1 LAPTLQYLPVAEITT
16 TSAVVGFEILSTG
29 NENPVV
35 TLVWGTSDGATDVG
49 AWQNSASLGT
59 LEQGEHTRP
68 LEGLEPGTQ
77 YFYRF
82 RAENSAGTIWL
93 APSLSF
99 QTKTYSV
106 LAIQNEAATSVT
118 LDSAV
123 IGGILTSLPNGDAD
137 VTIYWGEMDGDTDP
151 DAWEN
156 AEPLGVLG
164 LGSFSLQLTELLSDT
179 TYFFRCYAE
188 DSEGGVWASETEMF
202 MTETFVQCD
211 PPETVVA
218 SDGWFTDR
226 VRVMWSAVPG
236 ATHYRVSRADSELG
250 EPEDIGSWQTE
261 LSFDDTNVVPGTVY
275 YYTVYATVN
284 AEDEFESIP
293 SESDSGFRPN
303 ASDLKTYMIAYR
315 NCTVNVINGSW
326 LDVQGGTSRSTVK
339 IALMKPGAVQKPK
352 AGVFYLT
359 ALLIPE
365 IRVQGDLGNLYT
377 QAFVQRVT
385 VEGTLKAL
393 TAKNTYVLQ
402 VLATAFGKVAMQA
415 APNSTAW
422 VDEEFLWTLLMADGD
437 PVPSGTKPFNIKL
450 TGIGARRID
459 IPGQG
464 GKILAQSKKGYDK
477 LMGEAFVSLSGLGTD
492 YEDESGIPDP
502 DPEELCSLKT
512 GGPLSVSAPGAD
524 IVGILEVHG
533 DLKKMSASGLYV
545 KPLEEI
551 YGGGIY
557 FESLN
562 CTGQIGSV
570 ATTGAD
576 LDFTVL
582 TAAGEI
588 KSLSA
593 KGKTIRSYGMPM
605 LYGGVVRVT
614 DYVAAGYN
622 SALPGNIGQVL
633 GTAEISGGG
642 FYAGANLV
650 EEELVPTFTGGVKL
664 FKTLKA
670 SELNPEP
677 VITGE
682 AWTNQQPTFKG
693 GDFSEFVVHLF

>member
-1 LAPTLQYLPVAEITT
+1 
-16 TSAVVGFEILSTG
+16 
-29 NENPVV
+29 
-35 TLVWGTSDGATDVG
+35 
-49 AWQNSASLGT
+49 
-59 LEQGEHTRP
+59 
-68 LEGLEPGTQ
+68 
-77 YFYRF
+77 
-82 RAENSAGTIWL
+82 
-93 APSLSF
+93 
-99 QTKTYSV
+99 
-106 LAIQNEAATSVT
+106 
-118 LDSAV
+118 
-123 IGGILTSLPNGDAD
+123 
-137 VTIYWGEMDGDTDP
+137 
-151 DAWEN
+151 
-156 AEPLGVLG
+156 
-164 LGSFSLQLTELLSDT
+164 
-179 TYFFRCYAE
+179 
-188 DSEGGVWASETEMF
+188 
-202 MTETFVQCD
+202 
-211 PPETVVA
+211 
-218 SDGWFTDR
+218 
-226 VRVMWSAVPG
+226 
-236 ATHYRVSRADSELG
+236 
-250 EPEDIGSWQTE
+250 
-261 LSFDDTNVVPGTVY
+261 
-275 YYTVYATVN
+275 
-284 AEDEFESIP
+284 
-293 SESDSGFRPN
+293 
-303 ASDLKTYMIAYR
+303 
-315 NCTVNVINGSW
+315 
-326 LDVQGGTSRSTVK
+326 
-339 IALMKPGAVQKPK
+339 
-352 AGVFYLT
+352 
-359 ALLIPE
+359 
-365 IRVQGDLGNLYT
+365 
-377 QAFVQRVT
+377 
-385 VEGTLKAL
+385 
-393 TAKNTYVLQ
+393 
-402 VLATAFGKVAMQA
+402 
-415 APNSTAW
+415 
-422 VDEEFLWTLLMADGD
+422 
-437 PVPSGTKPFNIKL
+437 
-450 TGIGARRID
+450 
-459 IPGQG
+459 
-464 GKILAQSKKGYDK
+464 
-477 LMGEAFVSLSGLGTD
+477 LGTD

-633 GTAEISGGG
+633 GTTEISGGG